1 MQNIIEETRFLTEI
15 TARALLKKQG
25 YDMTC
30 PFGHVH
36 ATQGNRQWHLCMHDA
51 LATMD
56 ATHLLTCL
64 NNALHVSQNVPGQ
77 LLPLVE
83 TSGGRA

>member
-1 MQNIIEETRFLTEI
+1 MQNVVEEQVFLTEI
-15 TARALLKKQG
+15 AARAMLREHG

-36 ATQGNRQWHLCMHDA
+36 ARQGNREWHLCMHDA

-56 ATHLLTCL
+56 TTHLLVCL
-64 NNALHVSQNVPGQ
+64 NDALHVSQNIPGQ

-83 TSGGRA
+83 TSEGRA

>member
-1 MQNIIEETRFLTEI
+1 MQNAVEEQCFLNEI
-15 TARALLKKQG
+15 LARAVLKEQG

-30 PFGHVH
+30 PFGHIH
-36 ATQGNRQWHLCMHDA
+36 ATQGNRQWHLCMQDA

-64 NNALHVSQNVPGQ
+64 NDALHVSQNIPVQ

-83 TSGGRA
+83 TSEERA